1 MKRNPAKK
9 LWIKDIVN
17 AEFHRGL
24 DANYIV
30 TPLGERATR
39 VRVLATVVD
48 KRIGEKVGHILL
60 DDATETIRV
69 RAFNE
74 QIELIAK
81 VNVGDIVEVI
91 GKVKEYDNE
100 IYINPEIVRVVH
112 DPNYELLRRLELT
125 IKDYELKKKL
135 KEEKEEW
142 TIKEEKIEEVPKE
155 EKEEK
160 EEYEDRMEQ
169 LKIMVLNLIEELDK
183 GDGVKYITLLE
194 KTKLSEEE
202 LEDVLAELMNEGSI
216 YEPTLGRF
224 KRV

>member
-1 MKRNPAKK
+1 MRRNPAKK

-17 AEFHRGL
+17 AEFHRGT

-100 IYINPEIVRVVH
+100 IYINPEIVRVVN

-135 KEEKEEW
+135 KEEKEVW
-142 TIKEEKIEEVPKE
+142 TIKEEKIEKSPRE
-155 EKEEK
+155 EPK

-169 LKIMVLNLIEELDK
+169 LKMIVLNLIEELDT

-202 LEDVLAELMNEGSI
+202 LEDVLTELMNEGSI

>member
-1 MKRNPAKK
+1 MRRNPAKK
-9 LWIKDIVN
+9 LWIRDIVN
-17 AEFHRGL
+17 AEFHRGT
-24 DANYIV
+24 DANYII

-74 QIELIAK
+74 QMELIAK
-81 VNVGDIVEVI
+81 VNIGDIVEVI

-100 IYINPEIVRVVH
+100 IYINPEIVRVVN
-112 DPNYELLRRLELT
+112 DPNYELLRKLELT

-135 KEEKEEW
+135 KEEKIVETW
-142 TIKEEKIEEVPKE
+142 TISEEKIDSSQE
-155 EKEEK
+155 EKE
-160 EEYEDRMEQ
+160 EDRMEQ
-169 LKIMVLNLIEELDK
+169 LKIMVLNLIEELDS

-202 LEDVLAELMNEGSI
+202 LEDVLTELMNEGSV

-224 KRV
+224 KRA